1 MWVCLG
7 GYVCGCVCVS
17 VDVGVCLCGCV
28 WVRDGGLGGGNAA

>member
-28 WVRDGGLGGGNAA
+28 CVGMDVGVFV